1 MRKIIFLLMLL
12 FTLCACEDKEIQQA
26 PQIKISEVIYDTVN
40 NTLEVKVQYNHFVED
55 SKIVIHAL
63 TFGENGS
70 SVEAF
75 YISQLLETERGR
87 SFYTAKEEL
96 RIELLPEVTVEVA
109 LVDEKGKM
117 IDTDNLVL
125 KMIK

>member
-1 MRKIIFLLMLL
+1 MLL
-12 FTLCACEDKEIQQA
+12 FTLCACDEEEIQQV
-26 PQIKISEVIYDTVN
+26 PQIKISEVIHDTVN
-40 NTLEVKVQYNHFVED
+40 NTLEVKVQYDYFVED

-87 SFYTAKEEL
+87 SIYTAKEEL
-96 RIELLPEVTVEVA
+96 RIELMPEVAVEVA
-109 LVDEKGKM
+109 LVDKKGKM

-125 KMIK
+125 KTIK